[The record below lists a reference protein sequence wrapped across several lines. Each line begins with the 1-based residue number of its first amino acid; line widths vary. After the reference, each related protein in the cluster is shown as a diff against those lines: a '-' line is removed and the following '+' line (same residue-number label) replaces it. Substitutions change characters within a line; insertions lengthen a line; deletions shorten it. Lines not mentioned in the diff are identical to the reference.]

1 VTSPRLLVI
10 QPSDADPLGRLGE
23 WLTEAGAEIDVVAPA
38 REGVPAL
45 EGYQGLVCLGGEMGA
60 LDDREHPWL
69 AEVRLLLSTAVAT
82 KTPTL
87 AVCLGAQLLAVATG
101 GQVRRGDKGPEVGV
115 LLVAKRDT
123 AARDPLFA
131 ELPLTPDVLQFH
143 HDEIALLPPGAELL
157 ASSPRYAN
165 QAFRVG
171 SVAYGVQFHIETTP
185 EIVLNWARL
194 APEEAAQAR
203 PGQLEPDALAEAH
216 VTLGEVWQPFAER
229 FVQLSAGELEPAIGR
244 ARTLPLV

>member
-1 VTSPRLLVI
+1 VTAPRLLVI
-10 QPSDADPLGRLGE
+10 QPSDTDPLGRLGD
-23 WLTEAGAEIDVVAPA
+23 WLTGAGAEIDVVAASRDELP
-38 REGVPAL
+38 PL
-45 EGYQGLVCLGGEMGA
+45 DGYQGLVCLGGEMGA
-60 LDDREHPWL
+60 LDDREYPWL
-69 AEVRLLLSTAVAT
+69 ADVRLLLSKAVAT

-143 HDEIALLPPGAELL
+143 HDEVSLLPPGAELL

-185 EIVLNWARL
+185 ELVLKWAEL
-194 APEEAAQAR
+194 SPEEAALAR

-216 VTLGEVWQPFAER
+216 VTLEEVWQPFAQR
-229 FVQLSAGELEPAIGR
+229 FVQLSSGKLDPAIGTTR
-244 ARTLPLV
+244 SLPLV